1 MLLTCESHFS
11 RQRRSTLDPKKL
23 VKIAKAAGYTAVGI
37 ADRMSLAGAYEFSQA
52 AQKEGVT
59 PLIGERLPF
68 GTSLTSAYITVHA
81 MNERGWFNLIG
92 LNNRCHIR
100 NGSAPLTNEDLI
112 AFGEGIFVTSGGLDG
127 PLDTALRENRAD
139 IAEAIASDLA
149 FALGSRFAIA
159 IERHES
165 MDEADVQR
173 EQVLVAIANRH
184 GISCV
189 GISPARHIGDTDRL
203 ALEVLTYNALGGGSV
218 LVGDPAF
225 PAPAY
230 GSDFKDK
237 ERMEALFADAPQ
249 LLRNAETVAGHI
261 SWAVPSAKPH
271 LPRAKNVADEDATI
285 ISSARAGLHR
295 HLSKM
300 PADAETSTYVDRLEF
315 ELGHITKLKFS
326 GYFLIVADFIQWCRD
341 NGIPVGPG
349 RGSGAGSL
357 VAWCLG
363 ITDIDPIRWGLL
375 FERFINPERVSLPDF
390 DIDFCEQRRGEVLE
404 YVRNHYGHDYVAQIA
419 AYTTMQP
426 KGAFKAAARAVGIP
440 NAIADSFTKKMPD
453 GAETFDDIK
462 NAPEIQDA
470 VVNDVELRQALEIAE
485 TLVGV
490 LDSQS
495 EHAAGVVISDHSL
508 FETTPLMGQGSRIT
522 QYSMKPVESTGL
534 VKFDFLGLKTLS
546 VIQRAWEIIREHYG
560 SDTTIRPDHMPFDD
574 SGVFDMINRGRTL
587 RLFQIERAGMTKAL
601 LEINPTGFEDLI
613 AIVSLYRPGPMDQIP
628 LYADRK
634 AGRAP
639 VEYPH
644 PKLAS
649 VLRETY
655 GIFVYQ
661 EQIIE
666 AAQILA
672 GYTLGEADVLR
683 RAIGKKIAAELKA
696 GREGFVAGC
705 EKHSG
710 IPRADGEK
718 LFDTI
723 EKFADYGFN
732 KSHAAAYA
740 LICWQTACLKHH
752 YPLAFAC
759 ANLDWDSRDG
769 TDKVEEMI
777 RECERMGITFLP
789 PDINRSGSGF
799 TIEGGAVRYGLKALA
814 GISESVGHLIDRA
827 RSSGPFVSASDA
839 VIRLSDAGLNRNQI
853 IALVEAGAFDGLLDK
868 STDERRPHLVSVIRT
883 MSLGRKTAGPS
894 LFDNL
899 ASETEIDA
907 ARRARRAAK
916 TREQPD
922 LAAEIEAENRVIGY
936 RLNRHP
942 TAQYQLLAY
951 LIGATPVASLRT
963 AKADASILVIG
974 RVEGIYEVGERR
986 PDGIGADGVEIIIA
1000 DESGRTRIHAQSP
1013 SNLPKEGE
1021 ISVMTLATTRTSKV
1035 LQSWKTPA
1043 AADQEAPAALV
1054 VAFENGLSPEAI
1066 RDLIDRPDDGIKAA
1080 IRGAGRGG
1088 AHKLVLMV
1096 SLGDGRAAEIWTLI
1110 NRVQPTNELQTWLK
1124 RLPGIQDVWVR

>member
-1 MLLTCESHFS
+1 MLLTCETHYS

-23 VKIAKAAGYTAVGI
+23 VKIAKAAGYAAVGI

-52 AQKEGVT
+52 ALKEDIT
-59 PLIGERLPF
+59 PIIGERLPYGSGAVSGF
-68 GTSLTSAYITVHA
+68 ITIHA
-81 MNERGWFNLIG
+81 MNESGWFNLVA

-100 NGSAPLTNEDLI
+100 NGSEPLTSEDLI
-112 AFGEGIFVTSGGLDG
+112 TFRDGIFVTSGGLDG
-127 PLDTALRENRAD
+127 PIDAAIKDGRPD
-139 IAEAIASDLA
+139 VAEAIAVDLS
-149 FALGSRFAIA
+149 FALGTRFAIA
-159 IERHES
+159 IERHET
-165 MDEADVQR
+165 MDQSDVER
-173 EQVLVAIANRH
+173 ENVLVDIANRNE
-184 GISCV
+184 IACLALT
-189 GISPARHIGDTDRL
+189 PARHVGDKDRL
-203 ALEVLTYNALGGGSV
+203 ALEVLTFNSLDSSI

-230 GSDFKDK
+230 GSDFKGPDQLA
-237 ERMEALFADAPQ
+237 ALFKDAPQ
-249 LLRNAETVAGHI
+249 LVCNAEVAA
-261 SWAVPSAKPH
+261 SQMKWSVPSAKPH
-271 LPRAKNVADEDATI
+271 LPRAKDVADEEAAV
-285 ISSARAGLHR
+285 ISAAKEGLSR
-295 HLSKM
+295 HLSKL
-300 PADAETSTYVDRLEF
+300 PSDADTTVYHQRLEF
-315 ELGHITKLKFS
+315 ELGHITKLKYS
-326 GYFLIVADFIQWCRD
+326 GYFLIVADFIRWCRD
-341 NGIPVGPG
+341 NAIPVGPG

-404 YVRNHYGHDYVAQIA
+404 YVRNFYGQDYVAQIA

-426 KGAFKAAARAVGIP
+426 KGAFKAAARALGIP
-440 NAIADSFTKKMPD
+440 PAIADSFTKKMPE
-453 GAETFDDIK
+453 GAESFADIRS
-462 NAPEIQDA
+462 AGEIQDA
-470 VVNDVELRQALEIAE
+470 VINDVELSQALDIAE
-485 TLVGV
+485 ALVGV

-508 FETTPLMGQGSRIT
+508 FETTPLMGSGSRIT

-546 VIQRAWEIIREHYG
+546 VIQRTWEIIEQHYG
-560 SDTTIRPDHMPFDD
+560 SQTTISPNHMPFEDP
-574 SGVFDMINRGRTL
+574 GVFDMINRGRTL
-587 RLFQIERAGMTKAL
+587 RLFQIERSGMTKAL
-601 LEINPTGFEDLI
+601 LEIGPTEFEDLI

-644 PKLAS
+644 PKLEA
-649 VLRETY
+649 VLKETH

-661 EQIIE
+661 EQIIS
-666 AAQILA
+666 AAQVLA
-672 GYTLGEADVLR
+672 GYSLGQADVLR

-769 TDKVEEMI
+769 KEKVEEMV
-777 RECERMGITFLP
+777 RECERMGITVLP
-789 PDINRSGSGF
+789 PDINVSRSHFAIDGTGVRFGF
-799 TIEGGAVRYGLKALA
+799 RGLA
-814 GISESVGHLIDRA
+814 GISESSALMIDRA
-827 RSSGPFVSASDA
+827 RSAGPFASASDA
-839 VIRLSDAGLNRNQI
+839 VIRLTEAGLNKNQLVL
-853 IALVEAGAFDGLLDK
+853 LVEAGAFDSLLDK
-868 STDERRPHLVSVIRT
+868 EGGERRPHLTAIIRT
-883 MSLGRKTAGPS
+883 MTIARKAAGPS
-894 LFDNL
+894 LFDDL
-899 ASETEIDA
+899 GSETEIDA
-907 ARRARRAAK
+907 ARRARRLAK
-916 TREQPD
+916 RREQPD
-922 LAAEIEAENRVIGY
+922 LASEIEAENRAIGF

-951 LIGATPVASLRT
+951 LIGATPVAQLRN
-963 AKADASILVIG
+963 AKTDASIVVIG
-974 RVEGIYEVGERR
+974 RVEGVYEVGDRR

-1000 DESGRTRIHAQSP
+1000 DQSGRTRIYAQSP
-1013 SNLPKEGE
+1013 SNLPQEGE
-1021 ISVMTLATTRTSKV
+1021 IAVMTLQATRSSKV
-1035 LQSWKTPA
+1035 LHSWKTTA
-1043 AADQEAPAALV
+1043 QADKEAPAALV
-1054 VAFENGLSPEAI
+1054 VAFEDGLDPEAI
-1066 RDLIDRPDDGIKAA
+1066 KSLIDRPEDGIKAA
-1080 IRGAGRGG
+1080 IRSAGRGG
-1088 AHKLVLMV
+1088 NHKLVLMI

-1110 NRVQPTNELQTWLK
+1110 NRVSPSEELQNWLRK
-1124 RLPGIQDVWVR
+1124 LPGIRDVSVR

>member
-1 MLLTCESHFS
+1 MLLTCESHYS

-23 VKIAKAAGYTAVGI
+23 VKIAKASGYTAVGI

-52 AQKEGVT
+52 AHKEGIT
-59 PLIGERLPF
+59 PLIGERLPY
-68 GTSLTSAYITVHA
+68 GTSLNSGFITVHA
-81 MNERGWFNLIG
+81 MNEKGWFNLIG

-100 NGSAPLTNEDLI
+100 NDSGPLTSDDLI

-127 PLDTALRENRAD
+127 PLDAALRENRAD
-139 IAEAIASDLA
+139 NAEEIASELA
-149 FALGSRFAIA
+149 FALGARFAIA

-165 MDEADVQR
+165 MDEADAKR
-173 EQVLVAIANRH
+173 EQILVDIANRH

-189 GISPARHIGDTDRL
+189 GVSPARHMGDTDRL
-203 ALEVLTYNALGGGSV
+203 ALEVLTFNALGGGSV
-218 LVGDPAF
+218 LVGDPSF

-230 GSDFKDK
+230 GSDFKSP
-237 ERMEALFADAPQ
+237 ERMAELFRDSPQ
-249 LLRNAETVAGHI
+249 LLRNAEIVAAHLKW
-261 SWAVPSAKPH
+261 SVPSAKPH
-271 LPRAKNVADEDATI
+271 LPRAKDVEDEDVAVI
-285 ISSARAGLHR
+285 DAARAGLQR
-295 HLSKM
+295 HMEKL
-300 PADAETSTYVDRLEF
+300 PADTNTASYIERLEF
-315 ELGHITKLKFS
+315 ELGHITKLKYS

-390 DIDFCEQRRGEVLE
+390 DIDFCEQRRGEVLD
-404 YVRNHYGHDYVAQIA
+404 YVRNYYGQDYVAQIA

-453 GAETFDDIK
+453 GAETFEDIK

-470 VVNDVELRQALEIAE
+470 VINDVELRQALEIAE

-560 SDTTIRPDHMPFDD
+560 TETIIRPDHMPFHDPA
-574 SGVFDMINRGRTL
+574 VFEMINRGRTL
-587 RLFQIERAGMTKAL
+587 RLFQIERGGMTKAL
-601 LEINPTGFEDLI
+601 LEINPTEFEDLI

-628 LYADRK
+628 LYAARK
-634 AGRAP
+634 AGRSP
-639 VEYPH
+639 LDYPH
-644 PKLAS
+644 PKLES
-649 VLRETY
+649 VLKETH

-661 EQIIE
+661 EQIIS
-666 AAQILA
+666 AAQVLA
-672 GYTLGEADVLR
+672 GYSLGQADVLR

-696 GREGFVAGC
+696 GREGFVSGC

-710 IPRADGEK
+710 IPREDGEK

-769 TDKVEEMI
+769 AEKVEEMI
-777 RECERMGITFLP
+777 RECERMAITILP
-789 PDINRSGSGF
+789 PDINRSRSGF
-799 TIEGGAVRYGLKALA
+799 TIEGNAVRYGLKALT
-814 GISESVGHLIDRA
+814 GISEAIGHLIDRA
-827 RSSGPFVSASDA
+827 RAPGPFTSASDA
-839 VIRLSDAGLNRNQI
+839 VIRLTEAGLNRNQI
-853 IALVEAGAFDGLLDK
+853 IALVEAGAFDGLLDRA
-868 STDERRPHLVSVIRT
+868 TDERRPHLVSIIRT
-883 MSLGRKTAGPS
+883 MTIGKKTSGPS
-894 LFDNL
+894 LFDDL
-899 ASETEIDA
+899 GSETEIDA
-907 ARRARRAAK
+907 ARRARRANK
-916 TREQPD
+916 HRDQPD
-922 LAAEIEAENRVIGY
+922 LAAEIEAENRVIGF

-963 AKADASILVIG
+963 AKADASILVIA
-974 RVEGIYEVGERR
+974 RIEGIYEVGDKR
-986 PDGIGADGVEIIIA
+986 PEGIGADGVEIIIA
-1000 DESGRTRIHAQSP
+1000 DESGRTRIHSQSP

-1021 ISVMTLATTRTSKV
+1021 IAVMTLNATRTSKV
-1035 LQSWKTPA
+1035 LQSWKTTTE
-1043 AADQEAPAALV
+1043 ADKEAPAALV
-1054 VAFENGLSPEAI
+1054 VAFDSGLDPEEI
-1066 RDLIDRPDDGIKAA
+1066 KSLIERPEDGIKAA
-1080 IRGAGRGG
+1080 IRVAGRGG
-1088 AHKLVLMV
+1088 NHKLVLMV

-1110 NRVQPTNELQTWLK
+1110 NRVQPSDELQASLK
-1124 RLPGIQDVWVR
+1124 KLPGIRDVWVR

>member
-1 MLLTCESHFS
+1 MLLTCESHYS

-23 VKIAKAAGYTAVGI
+23 AKLAKAAGYTAIGI
-37 ADRMSLAGAYEFSQA
+37 ADRLSLAGAYEFSQA
-52 AQKEGVT
+52 AAKEGIT
-59 PLIGERLPF
+59 PLIGERLPY
-68 GTSLTSAYITVHA
+68 GTSLINGYVSVHA
-81 MNERGWFNLIG
+81 MDERGWLSLIG
-92 LNNRCHIR
+92 LNNRCHLL
-100 NGSAPLTNEDLI
+100 NSSGPLGTEDLI
-112 AFGEGIFVTSGGLDG
+112 TFGDGIFVTSGGLDG

-139 IAEAIASDLA
+139 IADAIAAEMA

-159 IERHES
+159 IERHET

-173 EQVLVAIANRH
+173 EKHLVEIANRH
-184 GISCV
+184 GISCI
-189 GISPARHIGDTDRL
+189 GISPVRHAGDKDRL
-203 ALEVLTYNALGGGSV
+203 ALEVLTFNSLGSTV

-230 GSDFKDK
+230 GSDFKSP
-237 ERMEALFADAPQ
+237 ERMAELFSDTPQ
-249 LLRNAETVAGHI
+249 LLRNAETVAENLKW
-261 SWAVPSAKPH
+261 SVPSAKPH
-271 LPRAKNVADEDATI
+271 LPRAKDVENEEIAVIEA
-285 ISSARAGLHR
+285 ARAGLEV
-295 HLSKM
+295 HLAKLPPGSEAKV
-300 PADAETSTYVDRLEF
+300 YHDRLEF
-315 ELGHITKLKFS
+315 ELGHITKLKYS
-326 GYFLIVADFIQWCRD
+326 GYFLIVADFIKWCRD
-341 NGIPVGPG
+341 NAIPVGPG

-404 YVRNHYGHDYVAQIA
+404 YVRNHYGQDYVAQIA

-426 KGAFKAAARAVGIP
+426 KGAFKAAARALGIP

-462 NAPEIQDA
+462 NATEIQDA
-470 VVNDVELRQALEIAE
+470 IIDDVELRQALEIAE

-508 FETTPLMGQGSRIT
+508 FETTPLMGHGSRIT

-546 VIQRAWEIIREHYG
+546 VIQRAWEIIRDHYG
-560 SDTTIRPDHMPFDD
+560 ADTTITPDHMPFDD
-574 SGVFDMINRGRTL
+574 PGVFDMINRGRTL
-587 RLFQIERAGMTKAL
+587 RLFQIERGGMTKAL
-601 LEINPTGFEDLI
+601 LEINPTEFEDLI

-634 AGRAP
+634 AGRAT

-644 PKLAS
+644 PKLEP
-649 VLRETY
+649 VLKETH

-666 AAQILA
+666 GAQVLA
-672 GYTLGEADVLR
+672 GYTLGQADVLR
-683 RAIGKKIAAELKA
+683 RAIGKKIASELKA

-740 LICWQTACLKHH
+740 LICWQTACIKHH

-769 TDKVEEMI
+769 KEKVEEMV
-777 RECERMGITFLP
+777 RECERMAVTILP
-789 PDINRSGSGF
+789 PDINASRSSF
-799 TIEGGAVRYGLKALA
+799 TIENGCVRFGFRGLA
-814 GISESVGHLIDRA
+814 GISEATSLAIERA
-827 RSSGPFVSASDA
+827 RAAGPFASASDA
-839 VIRLSDAGLNRNQI
+839 VLRMTEAGLNKNQI
-853 IALVEAGAFDGLLDK
+853 IILVEAGAFDSLLDRD
-868 STDERRPHLVSVIRT
+868 SGERRPHLTAIIRT
-883 MSLGRKTAGPS
+883 MTMGKKSAGPS
-894 LFDNL
+894 LFDDL
-899 ASETEIDA
+899 GTETEIDA
-907 ARRARRAAK
+907 ARRSRRSSK
-916 TREQPD
+916 VREQPD
-922 LAAEIEAENRVIGY
+922 LASEIEAEIAAIGF
-936 RLNRHP
+936 RLSRHP
-942 TAQYQLLAY
+942 TAQYQLLSY

-963 AKADASILVIG
+963 AKVDASILVIG
-974 RVEGIYEVGERR
+974 RIEGIYEVGDRR

-1000 DESGRTRIHAQSP
+1000 DESGRTRIHAHSP

-1021 ISVMTLATTRTSKV
+1021 IAVMTLSATRTSKV
-1035 LQSWKTPA
+1035 LQSWKTTVD
-1043 AADQEAPAALV
+1043 ADKEAPAAIV
-1054 VAFENGLSPEAI
+1054 VAFENGLDPEAI
-1066 RDLIDRPDDGIKAA
+1066 RSLIDRPDDGIKAA
-1080 IRGAGRGG
+1080 IRVAGRGG
-1088 AHKLVLMV
+1088 DHKLVLMV

-1110 NRVQPTNELQTWLK
+1110 NRVQPSDELQAWLK
-1124 RLPGIQDVWVR
+1124 RLPGIRDVWVR